1 MLAMVVF
8 GEIASGKS
16 TVSRFVADV
25 TRCQMLSFGAMIR
38 EECGRM
44 SILPTRASCQQVGYE
59 LFQRVG
65 AAGIVRALLQHA
77 GANPTD
83 CFVIDGVR
91 HCSVL
96 NEIRMLFS
104 PVFVI
109 AVTARLEDRYE
120 RYKIRGE
127 SGEVLPIEE
136 FVRIS
141 NHPIE
146 AGIAAMF
153 PEADVVIDSGVSQ
166 EQMLFAVRIALESR
180 EILPR

>member
-1 MLAMVVF
+1 MLVVVVF

-16 TVSRFVADV
+16 TVSRYIAEV
-25 TRCQMLSFGAMIR
+25 TRCQMLSFGALIR
-38 EECGRM
+38 EECSRM
-44 SILPTRASCQQVGYE
+44 SVLPTRASCQQIGYE
-59 LFQRVG
+59 LFQRVR
-65 AAGIVRALLQHA
+65 AAGIVHALLQHA
-77 GANPTD
+77 GGSPTD

-91 HCSVL
+91 HVSVL
-96 NEIRMLFS
+96 NEIRVLFS

-109 AVTARLEDRYE
+109 AVTARLEDRYK

-127 SGEVLPIEE
+127 SEEELPIEE

-146 AGIAAMF
+146 AGIAALF

-166 EQMLFAVRIALESR
+166 EQMLFAVRIALESGD
-180 EILPR
+180 ILPR